1 MEENVIKI
9 ATDYWRLLALSAKI
23 ANNLEMTDDKKKLI
37 YSMLLN
43 IQENVNNVV
52 KSFDEKNTDWN
63 NILTILDESEAEMV
77 YILKNAKSEIEK
89 QNS

>member
-1 MEENVIKI
+1 M
-9 ATDYWRLLALSAKI
+9 KI

-63 NILTILDESEAEMV
+63 NIFTILDESEAEMV

>member
-1 MEENVIKI
+1 M
-9 ATDYWRLLALSAKI
+9 KI

-77 YILKNAKSEIEK
+77 YILKNAKSEKEK

>member
-1 MEENVIKI
+1 M
-9 ATDYWRLLALSAKI
+9 KI

-89 QNS
+89 NS

>member
-1 MEENVIKI
+1 M
-9 ATDYWRLLALSAKI
+9 KI

-89 QNS
+89 K

>member
-1 MEENVIKI
+1 M
-9 ATDYWRLLALSAKI
+9 KI

>member
-1 MEENVIKI
+1 M
-9 ATDYWRLLALSAKI
+9 KI

-77 YILKNAKSEIEK
+77 YILKNAKS
-89 QNS
+89 